1 MRQLLGA
8 ATDIVGLSAR
18 SARSA
23 NQRNWDS
30 RGKIMRSRPP
40 ADPPRSTA
48 TRPTAP
54 PGSSRMPRYRERR
67 RREQMLP
74 EGLTDSD
81 RELHAPH
88 HRRVAED
95 RGTLARIF
103 FDSEKY
109 HSPLGFVRPES
120 EVKGESAVPT
130 KSQGPNWLRI
140 TS

>member
-1 MRQLLGA
+1 
-8 ATDIVGLSAR
+8 
-18 SARSA
+18 
-23 NQRNWDS
+23 
-30 RGKIMRSRPP
+30 
-40 ADPPRSTA
+40 
-48 TRPTAP
+48 
-54 PGSSRMPRYRERR
+54 MPRYRERR

-103 FDSEKY
+103 FHSEKY

-120 EVKGESAVPT
+120 EVKGELSAAPT

-140 TS
+140 TSQVLPAAVSFLHNLSSGARLSSAMVMM